1 MERFCPRLIFF
12 TGVFIFTGG
21 HFSHGVIIFEHH
33 CKRRMESQRMMQN
46 LINTIEYNHQN
57 ITSDPDR
64 ENTKQIFEEGKE
76 TERFGASI
84 DRFIEIP
91 SINQKTDYFRMNSN
105 FPFLYIATKQTIED
119 NSINIEEE
127 ILR

>member
-1 MERFCPRLIFF
+1 
-12 TGVFIFTGG
+12 
-21 HFSHGVIIFEHH
+21 
-33 CKRRMESQRMMQN
+33 MMQN